1 MCNANRMEVKV
12 ITWGATIVSIKCPDK
27 YGDTA
32 DVVLGFDDLESYL
45 DPSLNSYIGC
55 ILGRC
60 ANRIMDG
67 SFKIKDTDYFLTRNE
82 MDRHH
87 LHGGVREQKEISS
100 AHIDPHFDSVALNFH
115 SKPIF
120 AAKKNEHFL
129 SSSSKQQLINCQTN
143 GFGRR
148 IWESHLE
155 DGCSVIMSYLSA
167 DGDEGYPGAVLVTA
181 KFKLTDDNRLTI
193 GIRASTSKP
202 TLVNLSHG
210 SLFNLAGHDAG
221 EEELRSHKITLN
233 CDRWTVSEFEDP
245 VPTGAIRGVGG
256 TTMDLRIAKT
266 IGESVDKAT
275 LGKGFDHNFCVL
287 RNSQP
292 EVSFVAR
299 ALHPKTGRFLEI
311 YSDQPGVQFYTASRL
326 PPYTPATIFPCDDQ
340 VVDCADPC
348 DCETESSNAESH
360 VSEKN
365 KLQFLPGKAGAEYK
379 RFCAFGLQPQNYP
392 NAVNVAKFPCPILR
406 PGQVYYHDLIYKFGV
421 QLCDSL

>member
-1 MCNANRMEVKV
+1 MTTSRNCKCNNVTIIEGIFGEVCADNPNDELENVESVLSSCGEGDHSTDKENESIKIKSYTMCNANRMEVKV

-32 DVVLGFDDLESYL
+32 DVVLGFDDLDSYL

-82 MDRHH
+82 MGRHH
-87 LHGGVREQKEISS
+87 LHGG
-100 AHIDPHFDSVALNFH
+100 
-115 SKPIF
+115 
-120 AAKKNEHFL
+120 
-129 SSSSKQQLINCQTN
+129 TN

-155 DGCSVIMSYLSA
+155 DGCSVIMSYLSV

-245 VPTGAIRGVGG
+245 VPTGAIRSVGG
-256 TTMDLRIAKT
+256 TTMDLRIAKP
-266 IGESVDKAT
+266 IGESIDKAT

-292 EVSFVAR
+292 EV
-299 ALHPKTGRFLEI
+299 FLEI

-392 NAVNVAKFPCPILR
+392 NAVNVEKFPCPILR